1 MGKTAREGE
10 GPNARSRLMEIRS
23 EVGCRPSSYQDMA
36 GFLPARRG
44 PEGRGPRVVEKV
56 VENPPDRSK
65 SVVSEFTGDV
75 WGDTG

>member
-1 MGKTAREGE
+1 MGKTAKEGE

-44 PEGRGPRVVEKV
+44 RGPRTRARVVEKV
-56 VENPPDRSK
+56 VENLLDGSDTRLW
-65 SVVSEFTGDV
+65 VSLPAG
-75 WGDTG
+75 